1 MTTEADTDL
10 GEAKRRVR
18 QRAIAARAGLDPVAC
33 GVALAGH
40 VLDDLPPPPGATIA
54 GFLSIG
60 DEIDLLP
67 LLRALHDRGHP
78 IALPV
83 TPKRGLPLTFRLWV
97 PGGELIEE
105 RFGTRRPTG
114 PDCIPDFLL
123 VPLLAFDT
131 KGGRLGY
138 GGGFYDRT
146 LATLPNRFRLGCAF
160 AAQQVDAVPVGPYD
174 IRLDAVATEN
184 GIIRC
189 GDHSENSVSG

>member
-1 MTTEADTDL
+1 MTIESDIDL

-18 QRAIAARAGLDPVAC
+18 QQALAARAGRDPTAS
-33 GVALAGH
+33 GVALAGQVMH
-40 VLDDLPPPPGATIA
+40 DLPPPPGVIVA
-54 GFLSIG
+54 GFLPIG

-83 TPKRGLPLTFRLWV
+83 TPKRGLPLTFRRWI
-97 PGGELIEE
+97 PGGELVEE

-114 PDCIPDFLL
+114 PDCTPDFLL
-123 VPLLAFDT
+123 IPLLAFDS

-146 LATLPNRFRLGCAF
+146 LAALPNRFRLGCAF

-189 GDHSENSVSG
+189 GDQCENSVSG